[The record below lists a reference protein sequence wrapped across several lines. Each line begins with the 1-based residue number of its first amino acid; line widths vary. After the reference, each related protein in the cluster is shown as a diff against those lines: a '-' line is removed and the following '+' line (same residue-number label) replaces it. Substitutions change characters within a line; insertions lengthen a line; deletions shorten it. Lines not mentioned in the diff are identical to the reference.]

1 MVEEK
6 TDKKAKS
13 LADMQ
18 MMPDWTE
25 EEQNEQDQAA
35 LDKLEKERKSQG
47 KKMMKGVE

>member
-6 TDKKAKS
+6 SDKKAKS

-25 EEQNEQDQAA
+25 EEQEEQDKEAVA
-35 LDKLEKERKSQG
+35 KLEKERKSIG